1 MTSLL
6 LAAVLVNPSSILVNG
21 NLAQGLQGWAAT
33 PKAEVVSVSGQAFTQ
48 AIRFDVQPSAANQPW
63 SYELKQLLNQPLKK
77 GDWVQGEVWLRG
89 DPSTRA
95 AVVLQESGGSFIS
108 IGRREIDLTDGWQKV
123 SIGGNVPRSYGPGE
137 TQFAI
142 HMGYRSGKVDIGPAT
157 VSLRPAPADLS
168 LSPVTLFGEKGEL
181 KAHQCTLEPIPGGV
195 RYRGK
200 GDVRMWDHQAIAE
213 IASPLSVQ
221 NTTLIQFQARSPE
234 SQRINVVLELNR
246 EPWTKELTRLVIL
259 GPEWKTYRLA
269 VRMGRDYAANE
280 AAVKFQTGLVN
291 GSAEIRNVS
300 ISNVG
305 GAPLEKLQLTKIFEP
320 PTSDEWIPAAQARIE
335 RIRKGDWSIEV
346 VDSTGKAVP
355 GAVVELEQT
364 RHAFRFGT
372 AVPASRILGTTPDD
386 EKFRA
391 LLKQNFNTLTL
402 ENDLKWNSL
411 DGKIPDEA
419 RRATA
424 WMRANGF
431 RSRGHNAVW
440 GSQQY
445 LPVSLELPAEELW
458 RLVQQRIRE
467 AIPAFGTELYV
478 WDVVNEAVTETGL
491 WDKIGWDKYPEVY
504 RMARRLNPGVKLA
517 YNDFDNIEIAQ
528 STPQRLQQ
536 FYGRVQQLLD
546 AGAPLDII
554 GLQGHFYRPKTE
566 PAKVLQ
572 ILDEMQ
578 EKFKLPIEIT
588 ELDFGSDDDAEQAD
602 YLVDLVTAFFSH
614 PSVEAIILWGFY
626 EGNHW
631 RTDGAHLLQRGFQ
644 PRPAWNQFT
653 QLLQQKWKTRVKG
666 ETSQEGLIRH
676 RAFFGDYTVR
686 VRHQGRTITVDA
698 SLTRGGPSKL
708 KVVLP

>member
-1 MTSLL
+1 MTALL
-6 LAAVLVNPSSILVNG
+6 FAAVLSGPNSMLVNG
-21 NLAQGLQGWAAT
+21 DLAKGLEGWEAS
-33 PKAEVVSVSGQAFTQ
+33 PRAEVVSVSGQPFAQ
-48 AIRFDVQPSAANQPW
+48 AIRFDVQPGATNQPW
-63 SYELKQLLNQPLKK
+63 SYELKQLLSEPLKK
-77 GDWVQGEVWLRG
+77 GDWLQGEIWLRG

-95 AVVLQESGGSFIS
+95 AVVLQESSGSYVS
-108 IGRREIDLTDGWQKV
+108 IGRQEVNLNDGWQKV
-123 SIGGNVPRSYGPGE
+123 SIGGVVPRMYRPGE

-142 HMGYRSGKVDIGPAT
+142 HMGYRRGKIDIGPAS
-157 VSLRPAPADLS
+157 VSVRPAPLDLS
-168 LSPVTLFGEKGEL
+168 KRPEILFDQEDEL
-181 KAHQCTLEPIPGGV
+181 RAHQCTLEPIAGGI

-213 IASPLSVQ
+213 IAAPLSVQ
-221 NTTLIQFQARSPE
+221 NTTLIQFQAKSPE

-246 EPWTKELTRLVIL
+246 EPWTKELTRLVTL
-259 GPEWKTYRLA
+259 TPEWKTYRLA
-269 VRMGRDYAANE
+269 VRLGRDFGPNE

-305 GAPLEKLQLTKIFEP
+305 GAPLETLQLSKIVEP
-320 PTSDEWIPAAQARIE
+320 QTSDAWIPAAQARIE
-335 RIRKGDWSIEV
+335 RIRKGDWSIQV
-346 VDSTGKAVP
+346 VDSAGDPVV
-355 GAVVELEQT
+355 GAMVELEQT

-372 AVPASRILGTTPDD
+372 AVPASRILGTSPDD
-386 EKFRA
+386 EKFRT

-402 ENDLKWNSL
+402 ENDLKWNSPE
-411 DGKIPDEA
+411 GTISEEA

-431 RSRGHNAVW
+431 QARGHNVVW

-445 LPVSLELPAEELW
+445 LPISLDLPSDELW
-458 RLVQQRIRE
+458 RIVQQRIRE
-467 AIPAFGTELYV
+467 VLPALGSELYV

-504 RMARRLNPGVKLA
+504 RIARRLNPRVKLA

-528 STPQRLQQ
+528 ATPQRLQQ

-578 EKFKLPIEIT
+578 EKFKLPVEIT
-588 ELDFGSDDDAEQAD
+588 ELDFGSEDDAEQAD
-602 YLVDLVTAFFSH
+602 YLLDLVTAFFSH
-614 PSVEAIILWGFY
+614 PSVEAIVLWGFY

-631 RTDGAHLLQRGFQ
+631 RTDGAHLLHRGFQ
-644 PRPAWNQFT
+644 PRSAWNQLS
-653 QLLQQKWKTRVKG
+653 QLLQQKWKTRTNG
-666 ETSQEGLIRH
+666 STSDEGLVRY
-676 RAFFGDYTVR
+676 RAFYGDYTVR
-686 VRHQGRTITVDA
+686 VRYKGRTLTVDA
-698 SLTRGGPSKL
+698 SLVKGGPSKT